1 VSAANGAPAPGLSR
15 ATVVALVIACA
26 CSSAHTR
33 ETLAAQKSGDPRIEE
48 ACAMTAKTCSRC
60 HDLGKLYV
68 THFDSSLPWRQLVLR
83 MRLMPGSGITDAEV
97 HAAETCLVY
106 HDLGQRG
113 LDELAALSEQP

>member
-33 ETLAAQKSGDPRIEE
+33 ETLAAQKSGDPRI
-48 ACAMTAKTCSRC
+48 AKTCSRC